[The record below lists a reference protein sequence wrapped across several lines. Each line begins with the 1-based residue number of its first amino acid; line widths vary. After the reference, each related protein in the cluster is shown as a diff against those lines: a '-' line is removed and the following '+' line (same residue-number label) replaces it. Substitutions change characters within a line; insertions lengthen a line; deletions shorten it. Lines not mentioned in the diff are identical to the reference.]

1 MEWLVVY
8 LSEEFLTEIHFIS
21 HQYTCI
27 LKKETFCF
35 VVAVCDLVHDVQF
48 IQGIC

>member
-1 MEWLVVY
+1 MVSSLP
-8 LSEEFLTEIHFIS
+8 EESLTEIHFIS

-35 VVAVCDLVHDVQF
+35 VVAVCDQVHDLEF
-48 IQGIC
+48 IHGIC